1 MQDSHNMVHLL
12 QQKHKLEVGSLYFYR
27 PKGFKGD
34 VAARL
39 WEFVSLDGN
48 GAKFKHAPLI
58 GVPETMDLEHDDL
71 KRLKLFEKKPPVA
84 LTEADQAK
92 LDPLTSQQMKNEVS
106 SAEATCR
113 ICLQTG
119 LDGCSC
125 PCAHI

>member
-1 MQDSHNMVHLL
+1 MVHLL

-34 VAARL
+34 VAAKL
-39 WEFVSLDGN
+39 SEFVSLDGN

-71 KRLKLFEKKPPVA
+71 RRKLFEKKPPVA

>member
-1 MQDSHNMVHLL
+1 MVHLL

-71 KRLKLFEKKPPVA
+71 KRRKLFEKKPPVA

-92 LDPLTSQQMKNEVS
+92 LDPLTSQQMKDEVS
-106 SAEATCR
+106 SAEAQSA
-113 ICLQTG
+113 LWKYYQEQLG
-119 LDGCSC
+119 
-125 PCAHI
+125 